1 MRLCGGNAKKLR
13 RAFVAVACALAVAL
27 AAPAAAIATDV
38 AAPLQASVDGEELA
52 NPTAAPETNTP
63 AAFLVDRDNGQV
75 LLAKD
80 ADSRRF
86 PASTTKIMTAL
97 LVLEHA
103 SLDDVVTVQADDFSQ
118 LSEDSMMSGIKAGEQ
133 ITVKDLL
140 ACLLLPSGNDAAYVL
155 ARHVGGTWQGF
166 VDLMNQKAAE
176 LGCKDTHFANPCG
189 LHDDDHYTT
198 ARDLCRIF
206 EAALEEPTFC
216 EIAGSATWELPATNQ
231 NPARE
236 LETTDFLIDP
246 ASDAYA
252 GGLVTAGKTGYT
264 LEGGKCLVASAQK
277 DGRHLAAVTLGG
289 ANDAGYGEP
298 TSNFYGMRD
307 LINWGFDAW
316 ENTTVVAD
324 GDELG
329 RVTVRLSEDGTSVGA
344 VADGGIAAF
353 VPTGLTLDDLT
364 IAADLP
370 DTLTAPVK
378 KGDPLGQASVSY
390 EGRELG
396 TVALTAG
403 ASLAWSPAL
412 FVRDWLSAPANLAIV
427 VGAAAAVVA
436 LIAVIVVFIRRRKSA
451 ASGKQPKR
459 AASGKHFKS

>member
-1 MRLCGGNAKKLR
+1 MRLYGGFAKKLG
-13 RAFVAVACALAVAL
+13 RAAAAVACALTVAL
-27 AAPAAAIATDV
+27 AGPAAAIATDV
-38 AAPLQASVDGEELA
+38 AAPLQMSVDGEELA

-80 ADSRRF
+80 ADARRY

-97 LVLEHA
+97 LVLERA
-103 SLDDVVTVQADDFSQ
+103 NLDDVVTVQADDFSQ
-118 LSEDSMMSGIKAGEQ
+118 LGEDSMMSGLKADEQ

-166 VDLMNQKAAE
+166 VDLMNQKATE
-176 LGCKDTHFANPCG
+176 LGCEDTHFANPCG

-264 LEGGKCLVASAQK
+264 LEGGKCLVVSAQK

-289 ANDAGYGEP
+289 ANDADYGEP

-329 RVTVRLSEDGTSVGA
+329 RVAVQLSEDGTSVGA
-344 VADGGIAAF
+344 VADGGLVAF
-353 VPTGLTLDDLT
+353 VPAGLTLDDLT
-364 IAADLP
+364 IEADLP
-370 DTLTAPVK
+370 SELTAPIQ
-378 KGDPLGQASVSY
+378 KGDSLGQASVSY

-396 TVALTAG
+396 TVALKA
-403 ASLAWSPAL
+403 ASSLAWSPAL
-412 FVRDWLSAPANLAIV
+412 FVRDWLSVPANLAIV
-427 VGAAAAVVA
+427 VGVAVAAIAAIALIVA
-436 LIAVIVVFIRRRKSA
+436 LIRRRRRA
-451 ASGKQPKR
+451 ASGKKPRKT
-459 AASGKHFKS
+459 ASGKHFK

>member
-13 RAFVAVACALAVAL
+13 RAAVAVACALAVAL
-27 AAPAAAIATDV
+27 AAPTAAIATDV

-52 NPTAAPETNTP
+52 NPTRAPETNTP

-103 SLDDVVTVQADDFSQ
+103 GLDDVVTVQADDFSQ
-118 LSEDSMMSGIKAGEQ
+118 LSEDSMMSGIKADEQ

-329 RVTVRLSEDGTSVGA
+329 RVAVRLSEDGASVGA
-344 VADGGIAAF
+344 VADGDLTAF
-353 VPTGLTLDDLT
+353 VPAGLTLDDLT
-364 IAADLP
+364 ITADLP
-370 DTLTAPVK
+370 DGLAAPVK
-378 KGDPLGQASVSY
+378 KGDSLGRASVSY

-396 TVALTAG
+396 SVALTAE

-412 FVRDWLSAPANLAIV
+412 FVRDWLSVPANLAIV
-427 VGAAAAVVA
+427 VGAAVAVVA
-436 LIAVIVVFIRRRKSA
+436 LIVLIVAFIRRRKSA
-451 ASGKQPKR
+451 ASGKQPNR